1 MQMSQLSPAQYQSVH
16 QSFAAAAAA
25 YPDRPFLNI
34 LPETAAVYGIEAGEI
49 SYATMNMRVEA
60 LRREYRAAGFGPGC
74 RVGLLLENRPAFFE
88 HWLALNAEGASVVPV
103 NPDLRLAEQ
112 EYLINHS
119 EMATIVA
126 LPARHDE
133 LRRAAQGA
141 SGQIAVIGPD
151 DAIPELA
158 AKPTPW
164 EGPLAEWEAALLYTS
179 GTTGLPKGC
188 VLSNTYFLRSG
199 IEYLGF
205 SGHVAMTEDGERM
218 ITPLPLFHMN
228 AMAVST
234 MAMIML
240 GGCLTFLDRFHPRS
254 WWASVRE
261 SKATAVHYL
270 GVMPAMLM
278 SAPESGDDRNHHVR
292 FGFGAGVD
300 RLLHALFEA
309 RFGFPLIEAWGMTE
323 TGNSGAIIASHEPR
337 HVGTNCFGRPGGNVL
352 VRIVDEEGR
361 DLPVNQPGELLVRS
375 AHENPRFGFFDR
387 YLKNAEATAEA
398 WEGGWFH
405 TGDIVSRNEDGTM
418 VFVDRKKNVI
428 RRSGENI
435 SAVEVEVALN
445 RHPLI
450 ASAAVAAVPDA
461 VRGDEVFGMIVLS
474 GEQPTDAA
482 ALAEEITVWALGQL
496 AYYKPPGY
504 IAFVTELPLTPTNK
518 IKRGDLKEAIRALF
532 DGGDY
537 VDVRHLKKRQGA
549 K

>member
-1 MQMSQLSPAQYQSVH
+1 MSKLSPADYQSVY
-16 QSFAAAAAA
+16 QCFAAAAAA
-25 YPDRPFLNI
+25 FPDRPFLNI
-34 LPETAAVYGIEAGEI
+34 LPETASAYGIDAGEI
-49 SYATMNMRVEA
+49 SYGDMNGRVEQ
-60 LRREYRAAGFGPGC
+60 RRGAYRAAGFGPGL

-88 HWLALNAEGASVVPV
+88 HWLALNAEGVSVVPI

-112 EYLINHS
+112 EYLICHS
-119 EMATIVA
+119 EMALVVA
-126 LPARHDE
+126 LPVRHDE
-133 LRRAAQGA
+133 LRKAASA
-141 SGQIAVIGPD
+141 AAHEVPVIGLD
-151 DAIPELA
+151 DAIPA
-158 AKPTPW
+158 ATVEVAPW
-164 EGPLAEWEAALLYTS
+164 DGPMPRWEAALLYTS

-205 SGHVAMTEDGERM
+205 SGYVAMTEEGERM
-218 ITPLPLFHMN
+218 LTPLPLFHMN

-234 MAMIML
+234 MAMLML

-261 SKATAVHYL
+261 SRATVVHYL

-278 SAPESGDDRNHHVR
+278 SAPESPEDREHLVR

-300 RLLHALFEA
+300 RLLHAPFEE

-337 HVGTNCFGRPGGNVL
+337 HVGTNCFGRPGNNVL
-352 VRIVDEEGR
+352 VHIVDDEGR
-361 DLPVNQPGELLVRS
+361 EVGVGQPGELLVRS
-375 AHENPRFGFFDR
+375 AHADPRFGFFDR
-387 YLKNAEATAEA
+387 YLKNEEATAEA

-405 TGDIVSRNEDGTM
+405 TGDIVSQNEDGTM

-435 SAVEVEVALN
+435 AAVEVEVALN
-445 RHPLI
+445 RHPAI
-450 ASAAVAAVPDA
+450 QTAAVAAVPDP
-461 VRGDEVFGMIVLS
+461 VRGDEVFGMIVLD
-474 GEQPTDAA
+474 EAA
-482 ALAEEITVWALGQL
+482 PADPAVLAEEITIWALGQL

-504 IAFVTELPLTPTNK
+504 IAFVKELPLTPTNK
-518 IKRGDLKEAIRALF
+518 IKRGDLKEVVMTLF
-532 DGGDY
+532 EGQNFH
-537 VDVRHLKKRQGA
+537 DVRHLKKRQGA

>member
-1 MQMSQLSPAQYQSVH
+1 MSKLSPADYQSVH
-16 QSFAAAAAA
+16 QCFAAAAAA
-25 YPDRPFLNI
+25 FPDRPFLNI
-34 LPETAAVYGIEAGEI
+34 LPETASVYGIDAGEI
-49 SYATMNMRVEA
+49 SYGDMNGRVEQ
-60 LRREYRAAGFGPGC
+60 RRDAYRAAGFGPGL

-88 HWLALNAEGASVVPV
+88 HWLALNAEGVSVVPI

-112 EYLINHS
+112 EYLICHS
-119 EMATIVA
+119 EMALVVA
-126 LPARHDE
+126 LPVRHEE
-133 LRRAAQGA
+133 LRKAASA
-141 SGQIAVIGPD
+141 AAHEVPVIGPD
-151 DAIPELA
+151 DAIPA
-158 AKPTPW
+158 ATVEVAPW
-164 EGPLAEWEAALLYTS
+164 DGPMPRWEAALLYTS

-205 SGHVAMTEDGERM
+205 SGYVAMTEEGERM
-218 ITPLPLFHMN
+218 LTPLPLFHMN

-234 MAMIML
+234 MAMLML

-261 SKATAVHYL
+261 SRATVVHYL

-278 SAPESGDDRNHHVR
+278 SAPESPEDREHSVR

-300 RLLHALFEA
+300 RLLHAPFEE

-337 HVGTNCFGRPGGNVL
+337 HVGTNCFGRPGNNVL
-352 VRIVDEEGR
+352 VHIVDDEGR
-361 DLPVNQPGELLVRS
+361 EVGVGQPGELLVRS
-375 AHENPRFGFFDR
+375 AYADPRFGFFDR
-387 YLKNAEATAEA
+387 YLKNEEATAEA

-405 TGDIVSRNEDGTM
+405 TGDIVSQNEDGTM

-435 SAVEVEVALN
+435 AAVEVEVALN
-445 RHPLI
+445 RHPAI
-450 ASAAVAAVPDA
+450 QTAAVAAVPDP
-461 VRGDEVFGMIVLS
+461 VRGDEVFGMIVLKD
-474 GEQPTDAA
+474 PAPADAA
-482 ALAEEITVWALGQL
+482 ALAEEIILWALGQL

-504 IAFVTELPLTPTNK
+504 IAFVQELPLTPTNK
-518 IKRGDLKEAIRALF
+518 IKRGDLKEVVMTLF
-532 DGGDY
+532 EGQNFH
-537 VDVRHLKKRQGA
+537 DVRHLKKRQGA